1 MASTSTWTGDST
13 QEEFMHKDEC
23 ILVSEEDDIVGH
35 SSKHTCH
42 RFEGQQPRGLLHR
55 AFR

>member
-1 MASTSTWTGDST
+1 
-13 QEEFMHKDEC
+13 MHKDEC